1 MKGIILAGGTGSRL
15 RPLTTAT
22 SKQLLPVY
30 DKPMVYYPLSVLM
43 LAGIDDFLI
52 ITAPEAEDSFR
63 RLLGDGSHLG
73 LSIEFAV
80 QPSPDGLAQAFLIGE
95 DFLAGSGC
103 ALVLG
108 DNLFYGHGIS
118 AQLQAVAGRPSG
130 ATIFAYQV
138 ANPERYGVITFD
150 DDDQP
155 VAVDE
160 KPLQPK
166 SNWAITGL
174 YFYDDQ
180 IVELA
185 KQVAPSARNQL
196 EITSI
201 IQAYLDRG
209 ALTVERFGRGFAWL
223 DTGTFGSLVEA
234 SELVRVLEHRQ
245 GVKIGCPEEIA
256 WRMSLIDDEQLER
269 LAQPLLNSGYG
280 DYLLHLLKR

>member
-1 MKGIILAGGTGSRL
+1 
-15 RPLTTAT
+15 
-22 SKQLLPVY
+22 
-30 DKPMVYYPLSVLM
+30 
-43 LAGIDDFLI
+43 
-52 ITAPEAEDSFR
+52 
-63 RLLGDGSHLG
+63 
-73 LSIEFAV
+73 
-80 QPSPDGLAQAFLIGE
+80 
-95 DFLAGSGC
+95 
-103 ALVLG
+103 
-108 DNLFYGHGIS
+108 
-118 AQLQAVAGRPSG
+118 
-130 ATIFAYQV
+130 
-138 ANPERYGVITFD
+138 TFD